1 MLRSPRPRSRRNPN
15 HPTREKLIAT
25 VLAYLDERRFD
36 EIGVDEVLER
46 SGVSKGSLY
55 HHFEN
60 LNDLIEQAMARRFTA
75 GVEQSIGMIRDAMA
89 VATNEGTFFNA
100 LRSITEVV
108 SQPERAAN
116 RFDRTRTIGAT
127 ETSPRLL
134 DVVGT
139 EQQRVNRL
147 LADLVADAQA
157 RGWMD
162 RTLDPTAV
170 ALFVQAYTLGWLL
183 NDVSGQPVTIE
194 AWTGLIG
201 RVLERSFAA
210 S

>member
-1 MLRSPRPRSRRNPN
+1 MLRAPRPRSRRNPA

-25 VLAYLDERRFD
+25 VLAFLDERRFD

-75 GVEQSIGMIRDAMA
+75 GVEQSIEMIRETM
-89 VATNEGTFFNA
+89 
-100 LRSITEVV
+100 SITTSKKDFFAGLRAITQVV
-108 SQPERAAN
+108 SDPERAGI
-116 RFDRTRTIGAT
+116 RFDRTRTLGAT
-127 ETSPRLL
+127 ETSPRLME
-134 DVVGT
+134 VVAT
-139 EQQRVNRL
+139 EQQRVNGL
-147 LADLVADAQA
+147 LAEIVADAQA
-157 RGWMD
+157 RGWVD
-162 RTLDPTAV
+162 RSVDPGAV

-183 NDVSGQPVTIE
+183 NDVSGQPVSIDT
-194 AWTGLIG
+194 WTGMIG